1 MKKIAKKNQI
11 VIATLAVMI
20 AAAGY
25 MNYSGKLFPNKTKT
39 QETNSELANK
49 ELLDISDED
58 ASVSSGDMKSQ
69 EGDSGSG
76 ADSNA
81 GSTDDGSVDGT
92 PGEAVLTNGSVSSVV
107 SQAKVSREQVRS
119 KNKETLQNIID
130 NKNLSAEEKEKAV
143 NQMVQM
149 TETAEKE
156 SAAESLLA
164 AKGFHNSVVSITD
177 EGITLKKIAKKNQIV
192 IATLAVMIAA
202 AGYMNYSGKLFPN
215 KTKTQETNSELANKE
230 LLDISDEDAS
240 VSSGDMKSQEGDSG
254 SGADSNAGSTDDGS
268 VDGTPG
274 EAVLTNGSVSSVVS
288 QAKVSREQVR
298 SKNKETL
305 QNIIDNKNLSAEEKE
320 KAVNQMVQ
328 MTETAEKESAAESL
342 LAAKGFYN
350 SVVSITDD
358 QADVIVGAS
367 ELSDANRA
375 QIEDIVTRKT
385 GVAAQNIVI
394 NPVNAD
400 SK

>member
-25 MNYSGKLFPNKTKT
+25 MNYSGKLFPGKTKT

-58 ASVSSGDMKSQ
+58 TSVSSGDIKSQ
-69 EGDSGSG
+69 DGDTGSTDG
-76 ADSNA
+76 NA
-81 GSTDDGSVDGT
+81 SSTDDGSVDGT
-92 PGEAVLTNGSVSSVV
+92 VSSVAA
-107 SQAKVSREQVRS
+107 QAKVSREQVRS
-119 KNKETLQNIID
+119 KNKETLQSIID
-130 NKNLSAEEKEKAV
+130 NKNLSDAEKENAV

-149 TETAEKE
+149 TEIAEKE
-156 SAAESLLA
+156 AAAESLLA
-164 AKGFHNSVVSITD
+164 AKGFND
-177 EGITLKKIAKKNQIV
+177 
-192 IATLAVMIAA
+192 
-202 AGYMNYSGKLFPN
+202 
-215 KTKTQETNSELANKE
+215 
-230 LLDISDEDAS
+230 
-240 VSSGDMKSQEGDSG
+240 
-254 SGADSNAGSTDDGS
+254 
-268 VDGTPG
+268 
-274 EAVLTNGSVSSVVS
+274 
-288 QAKVSREQVR
+288 
-298 SKNKETL
+298 
-305 QNIIDNKNLSAEEKE
+305 
-320 KAVNQMVQ
+320 
-328 MTETAEKESAAESL
+328 
-342 LAAKGFYN
+342 

>member
-177 EGITLKKIAKKNQIV
+177 
-192 IATLAVMIAA
+192 
-202 AGYMNYSGKLFPN
+202 
-215 KTKTQETNSELANKE
+215 
-230 LLDISDEDAS
+230 
-240 VSSGDMKSQEGDSG
+240 
-254 SGADSNAGSTDDGS
+254 
-268 VDGTPG
+268 
-274 EAVLTNGSVSSVVS
+274 
-288 QAKVSREQVR
+288 
-298 SKNKETL
+298 
-305 QNIIDNKNLSAEEKE
+305 
-320 KAVNQMVQ
+320 
-328 MTETAEKESAAESL
+328 
-342 LAAKGFYN
+342 
-350 SVVSITDD
+350 D

-394 NPVNAD
+394 NPVSAD

>member
-164 AKGFHNSVVSITD
+164 AKGFHT
-177 EGITLKKIAKKNQIV
+177 
-192 IATLAVMIAA
+192 
-202 AGYMNYSGKLFPN
+202 
-215 KTKTQETNSELANKE
+215 
-230 LLDISDEDAS
+230 
-240 VSSGDMKSQEGDSG
+240 
-254 SGADSNAGSTDDGS
+254 
-268 VDGTPG
+268 
-274 EAVLTNGSVSSVVS
+274 
-288 QAKVSREQVR
+288 
-298 SKNKETL
+298 
-305 QNIIDNKNLSAEEKE
+305 
-320 KAVNQMVQ
+320 
-328 MTETAEKESAAESL
+328 
-342 LAAKGFYN
+342 

>member
-164 AKGFHNSVVSITD
+164 AKGFHNSVV
-177 EGITLKKIAKKNQIV
+177 
-192 IATLAVMIAA
+192 
-202 AGYMNYSGKLFPN
+202 
-215 KTKTQETNSELANKE
+215 
-230 LLDISDEDAS
+230 
-240 VSSGDMKSQEGDSG
+240 
-254 SGADSNAGSTDDGS
+254 
-268 VDGTPG
+268 
-274 EAVLTNGSVSSVVS
+274 
-288 QAKVSREQVR
+288 R
-298 SKNKETL
+298 
-305 QNIIDNKNLSAEEKE
+305 
-320 KAVNQMVQ
+320 
-328 MTETAEKESAAESL
+328 
-342 LAAKGFYN
+342 
-350 SVVSITDD
+350 ITDD

>member
-130 NKNLSAEEKEKAV
+130 NKNLSAKEKEKAV

-164 AKGFHNSVVSITD
+164 AKGFH
-177 EGITLKKIAKKNQIV
+177 
-192 IATLAVMIAA
+192 
-202 AGYMNYSGKLFPN
+202 
-215 KTKTQETNSELANKE
+215 
-230 LLDISDEDAS
+230 
-240 VSSGDMKSQEGDSG
+240 
-254 SGADSNAGSTDDGS
+254 
-268 VDGTPG
+268 
-274 EAVLTNGSVSSVVS
+274 
-288 QAKVSREQVR
+288 
-298 SKNKETL
+298 
-305 QNIIDNKNLSAEEKE
+305 
-320 KAVNQMVQ
+320 
-328 MTETAEKESAAESL
+328 
-342 LAAKGFYN
+342 N

>member
-39 QETNSELANK
+39 QETNSELANE

-177 EGITLKKIAKKNQIV
+177 
-192 IATLAVMIAA
+192 
-202 AGYMNYSGKLFPN
+202 
-215 KTKTQETNSELANKE
+215 
-230 LLDISDEDAS
+230 
-240 VSSGDMKSQEGDSG
+240 
-254 SGADSNAGSTDDGS
+254 
-268 VDGTPG
+268 
-274 EAVLTNGSVSSVVS
+274 
-288 QAKVSREQVR
+288 
-298 SKNKETL
+298 
-305 QNIIDNKNLSAEEKE
+305 
-320 KAVNQMVQ
+320 
-328 MTETAEKESAAESL
+328 
-342 LAAKGFYN
+342 
-350 SVVSITDD
+350 D

>member
-25 MNYSGKLFPNKTKT
+25 MNYSGKLFPNKAKT

-58 ASVSSGDMKSQ
+58 TSVSSGDIKSQ
-69 EGDSGSG
+69 DGDTGSST
-76 ADSNA
+76 DSNS
-81 GSTDDGSVDGT
+81 GSTDGGSVDGT
-92 PGEAVLTNGSVSSVV
+92 PGAAVLTNGSGSSVAA
-107 SQAKVSREQVRS
+107 QAKVSREQVRS

-130 NKNLSAEEKEKAV
+130 NKNLSDAEKEKAV

-156 SAAESLLA
+156 AAAESLLA
-164 AKGFHNSVVSITD
+164 AKGFND
-177 EGITLKKIAKKNQIV
+177 
-192 IATLAVMIAA
+192 
-202 AGYMNYSGKLFPN
+202 
-215 KTKTQETNSELANKE
+215 
-230 LLDISDEDAS
+230 
-240 VSSGDMKSQEGDSG
+240 
-254 SGADSNAGSTDDGS
+254 
-268 VDGTPG
+268 
-274 EAVLTNGSVSSVVS
+274 
-288 QAKVSREQVR
+288 
-298 SKNKETL
+298 
-305 QNIIDNKNLSAEEKE
+305 
-320 KAVNQMVQ
+320 
-328 MTETAEKESAAESL
+328 
-342 LAAKGFYN
+342 

>member
-119 KNKETLQNIID
+119 KNKETVQNIID

-164 AKGFHNSVVSITD
+164 AKGFH
-177 EGITLKKIAKKNQIV
+177 
-192 IATLAVMIAA
+192 
-202 AGYMNYSGKLFPN
+202 
-215 KTKTQETNSELANKE
+215 
-230 LLDISDEDAS
+230 
-240 VSSGDMKSQEGDSG
+240 
-254 SGADSNAGSTDDGS
+254 
-268 VDGTPG
+268 
-274 EAVLTNGSVSSVVS
+274 
-288 QAKVSREQVR
+288 
-298 SKNKETL
+298 
-305 QNIIDNKNLSAEEKE
+305 
-320 KAVNQMVQ
+320 
-328 MTETAEKESAAESL
+328 
-342 LAAKGFYN
+342 N

>member
-49 ELLDISDED
+49 ELLDISDEA

-177 EGITLKKIAKKNQIV
+177 
-192 IATLAVMIAA
+192 
-202 AGYMNYSGKLFPN
+202 
-215 KTKTQETNSELANKE
+215 
-230 LLDISDEDAS
+230 
-240 VSSGDMKSQEGDSG
+240 
-254 SGADSNAGSTDDGS
+254 
-268 VDGTPG
+268 
-274 EAVLTNGSVSSVVS
+274 
-288 QAKVSREQVR
+288 
-298 SKNKETL
+298 
-305 QNIIDNKNLSAEEKE
+305 
-320 KAVNQMVQ
+320 
-328 MTETAEKESAAESL
+328 
-342 LAAKGFYN
+342 
-350 SVVSITDD
+350 D

>member
-164 AKGFHNSVVSITD
+164 AKGFH
-177 EGITLKKIAKKNQIV
+177 K
-192 IATLAVMIAA
+192 
-202 AGYMNYSGKLFPN
+202 
-215 KTKTQETNSELANKE
+215 
-230 LLDISDEDAS
+230 
-240 VSSGDMKSQEGDSG
+240 
-254 SGADSNAGSTDDGS
+254 
-268 VDGTPG
+268 
-274 EAVLTNGSVSSVVS
+274 
-288 QAKVSREQVR
+288 
-298 SKNKETL
+298 
-305 QNIIDNKNLSAEEKE
+305 
-320 KAVNQMVQ
+320 
-328 MTETAEKESAAESL
+328 
-342 LAAKGFYN
+342 

>member
-25 MNYSGKLFPNKTKT
+25 MNYSGKLFPNKAKT

-58 ASVSSGDMKSQ
+58 TSVSSGDIKSQ
-69 EGDSGSG
+69 DGNTGSST
-76 ADSNA
+76 DSNS

-92 PGEAVLTNGSVSSVV
+92 PGEAVLTNGSVSSVAA
-107 SQAKVSREQVRS
+107 QAKVSREQVRS

-130 NKNLSAEEKEKAV
+130 NKNLSDAEKEKAV

-156 SAAESLLA
+156 AAAESLLA
-164 AKGFHNSVVSITD
+164 AKGFND
-177 EGITLKKIAKKNQIV
+177 
-192 IATLAVMIAA
+192 
-202 AGYMNYSGKLFPN
+202 
-215 KTKTQETNSELANKE
+215 
-230 LLDISDEDAS
+230 
-240 VSSGDMKSQEGDSG
+240 
-254 SGADSNAGSTDDGS
+254 
-268 VDGTPG
+268 
-274 EAVLTNGSVSSVVS
+274 
-288 QAKVSREQVR
+288 
-298 SKNKETL
+298 
-305 QNIIDNKNLSAEEKE
+305 
-320 KAVNQMVQ
+320 
-328 MTETAEKESAAESL
+328 
-342 LAAKGFYN
+342 

>member
-156 SAAESLLA
+156 STAESLLA
-164 AKGFHNSVVSITD
+164 AKGFH
-177 EGITLKKIAKKNQIV
+177 
-192 IATLAVMIAA
+192 
-202 AGYMNYSGKLFPN
+202 
-215 KTKTQETNSELANKE
+215 
-230 LLDISDEDAS
+230 
-240 VSSGDMKSQEGDSG
+240 
-254 SGADSNAGSTDDGS
+254 
-268 VDGTPG
+268 
-274 EAVLTNGSVSSVVS
+274 
-288 QAKVSREQVR
+288 
-298 SKNKETL
+298 
-305 QNIIDNKNLSAEEKE
+305 
-320 KAVNQMVQ
+320 
-328 MTETAEKESAAESL
+328 
-342 LAAKGFYN
+342 N

>member
-1 MKKIAKKNQI
+1 MKKIAKKTQI

-81 GSTDDGSVDGT
+81 RSTDDGSVDGT

-177 EGITLKKIAKKNQIV
+177 
-192 IATLAVMIAA
+192 
-202 AGYMNYSGKLFPN
+202 
-215 KTKTQETNSELANKE
+215 
-230 LLDISDEDAS
+230 
-240 VSSGDMKSQEGDSG
+240 
-254 SGADSNAGSTDDGS
+254 
-268 VDGTPG
+268 
-274 EAVLTNGSVSSVVS
+274 
-288 QAKVSREQVR
+288 
-298 SKNKETL
+298 
-305 QNIIDNKNLSAEEKE
+305 
-320 KAVNQMVQ
+320 
-328 MTETAEKESAAESL
+328 
-342 LAAKGFYN
+342 
-350 SVVSITDD
+350 D

>member
-177 EGITLKKIAKKNQIV
+177 
-192 IATLAVMIAA
+192 
-202 AGYMNYSGKLFPN
+202 
-215 KTKTQETNSELANKE
+215 
-230 LLDISDEDAS
+230 
-240 VSSGDMKSQEGDSG
+240 
-254 SGADSNAGSTDDGS
+254 
-268 VDGTPG
+268 
-274 EAVLTNGSVSSVVS
+274 
-288 QAKVSREQVR
+288 
-298 SKNKETL
+298 
-305 QNIIDNKNLSAEEKE
+305 
-320 KAVNQMVQ
+320 
-328 MTETAEKESAAESL
+328 
-342 LAAKGFYN
+342 
-350 SVVSITDD
+350 D

-394 NPVNAD
+394 NPVTAD

>member
-11 VIATLAVMI
+11 VIATLAMMI

-177 EGITLKKIAKKNQIV
+177 
-192 IATLAVMIAA
+192 
-202 AGYMNYSGKLFPN
+202 
-215 KTKTQETNSELANKE
+215 
-230 LLDISDEDAS
+230 
-240 VSSGDMKSQEGDSG
+240 
-254 SGADSNAGSTDDGS
+254 
-268 VDGTPG
+268 
-274 EAVLTNGSVSSVVS
+274 
-288 QAKVSREQVR
+288 
-298 SKNKETL
+298 
-305 QNIIDNKNLSAEEKE
+305 
-320 KAVNQMVQ
+320 
-328 MTETAEKESAAESL
+328 
-342 LAAKGFYN
+342 
-350 SVVSITDD
+350 D

>member
-58 ASVSSGDMKSQ
+58 ASVSSGDIKSQ

-177 EGITLKKIAKKNQIV
+177 
-192 IATLAVMIAA
+192 
-202 AGYMNYSGKLFPN
+202 
-215 KTKTQETNSELANKE
+215 
-230 LLDISDEDAS
+230 
-240 VSSGDMKSQEGDSG
+240 
-254 SGADSNAGSTDDGS
+254 
-268 VDGTPG
+268 
-274 EAVLTNGSVSSVVS
+274 
-288 QAKVSREQVR
+288 
-298 SKNKETL
+298 
-305 QNIIDNKNLSAEEKE
+305 
-320 KAVNQMVQ
+320 
-328 MTETAEKESAAESL
+328 
-342 LAAKGFYN
+342 
-350 SVVSITDD
+350 D

>member
-25 MNYSGKLFPNKTKT
+25 MNYSGKLFPNKAKT

-58 ASVSSGDMKSQ
+58 TSVSSGDIKSQ
-69 EGDSGSG
+69 DGDTGSST
-76 ADSNA
+76 DSNS

-107 SQAKVSREQVRS
+107 AQAKVSREQVRS

-130 NKNLSAEEKEKAV
+130 NKNLSDAEKEKAV

-156 SAAESLLA
+156 AAAESLLA
-164 AKGFHNSVVSITD
+164 AKGFND
-177 EGITLKKIAKKNQIV
+177 
-192 IATLAVMIAA
+192 
-202 AGYMNYSGKLFPN
+202 
-215 KTKTQETNSELANKE
+215 
-230 LLDISDEDAS
+230 
-240 VSSGDMKSQEGDSG
+240 
-254 SGADSNAGSTDDGS
+254 
-268 VDGTPG
+268 
-274 EAVLTNGSVSSVVS
+274 
-288 QAKVSREQVR
+288 
-298 SKNKETL
+298 
-305 QNIIDNKNLSAEEKE
+305 
-320 KAVNQMVQ
+320 
-328 MTETAEKESAAESL
+328 
-342 LAAKGFYN
+342 

>member
-143 NQMVQM
+143 NQMAQM

-164 AKGFHNSVVSITD
+164 AKGFH
-177 EGITLKKIAKKNQIV
+177 
-192 IATLAVMIAA
+192 
-202 AGYMNYSGKLFPN
+202 
-215 KTKTQETNSELANKE
+215 
-230 LLDISDEDAS
+230 
-240 VSSGDMKSQEGDSG
+240 
-254 SGADSNAGSTDDGS
+254 
-268 VDGTPG
+268 
-274 EAVLTNGSVSSVVS
+274 
-288 QAKVSREQVR
+288 
-298 SKNKETL
+298 
-305 QNIIDNKNLSAEEKE
+305 
-320 KAVNQMVQ
+320 
-328 MTETAEKESAAESL
+328 
-342 LAAKGFYN
+342 N

>member
-76 ADSNA
+76 ADSHA

-177 EGITLKKIAKKNQIV
+177 
-192 IATLAVMIAA
+192 
-202 AGYMNYSGKLFPN
+202 
-215 KTKTQETNSELANKE
+215 
-230 LLDISDEDAS
+230 
-240 VSSGDMKSQEGDSG
+240 
-254 SGADSNAGSTDDGS
+254 
-268 VDGTPG
+268 
-274 EAVLTNGSVSSVVS
+274 
-288 QAKVSREQVR
+288 
-298 SKNKETL
+298 
-305 QNIIDNKNLSAEEKE
+305 
-320 KAVNQMVQ
+320 
-328 MTETAEKESAAESL
+328 
-342 LAAKGFYN
+342 
-350 SVVSITDD
+350 D

>member
-25 MNYSGKLFPNKTKT
+25 MNYSGKLFPNKAKT

-58 ASVSSGDMKSQ
+58 TSVSSGDIKSQ
-69 EGDSGSG
+69 DGDTGSST
-76 ADSNA
+76 DSNS

-92 PGEAVLTNGSVSSVV
+92 PGEAVLTNGSVSSVAA
-107 SQAKVSREQVRS
+107 QAKVSREQVRS
-119 KNKETLQNIID
+119 KNKETLQSIID
-130 NKNLSAEEKEKAV
+130 NKNLSDAEKENAV

-149 TETAEKE
+149 TEIAEKE
-156 SAAESLLA
+156 AAAEALLA
-164 AKGFHNSVVSITD
+164 AKGFND
-177 EGITLKKIAKKNQIV
+177 
-192 IATLAVMIAA
+192 
-202 AGYMNYSGKLFPN
+202 
-215 KTKTQETNSELANKE
+215 
-230 LLDISDEDAS
+230 
-240 VSSGDMKSQEGDSG
+240 
-254 SGADSNAGSTDDGS
+254 
-268 VDGTPG
+268 
-274 EAVLTNGSVSSVVS
+274 
-288 QAKVSREQVR
+288 
-298 SKNKETL
+298 
-305 QNIIDNKNLSAEEKE
+305 
-320 KAVNQMVQ
+320 
-328 MTETAEKESAAESL
+328 
-342 LAAKGFYN
+342 

>member
-164 AKGFHNSVVSITD
+164 AKGFHNSI
-177 EGITLKKIAKKNQIV
+177 
-192 IATLAVMIAA
+192 
-202 AGYMNYSGKLFPN
+202 
-215 KTKTQETNSELANKE
+215 
-230 LLDISDEDAS
+230 
-240 VSSGDMKSQEGDSG
+240 
-254 SGADSNAGSTDDGS
+254 
-268 VDGTPG
+268 
-274 EAVLTNGSVSSVVS
+274 
-288 QAKVSREQVR
+288 
-298 SKNKETL
+298 
-305 QNIIDNKNLSAEEKE
+305 
-320 KAVNQMVQ
+320 
-328 MTETAEKESAAESL
+328 
-342 LAAKGFYN
+342 
-350 SVVSITDD
+350 VSITDD

>member
-76 ADSNA
+76 ADSNT

-149 TETAEKE
+149 TESAEKE

-164 AKGFHNSVVSITD
+164 AKGFH
-177 EGITLKKIAKKNQIV
+177 
-192 IATLAVMIAA
+192 
-202 AGYMNYSGKLFPN
+202 
-215 KTKTQETNSELANKE
+215 
-230 LLDISDEDAS
+230 
-240 VSSGDMKSQEGDSG
+240 
-254 SGADSNAGSTDDGS
+254 
-268 VDGTPG
+268 
-274 EAVLTNGSVSSVVS
+274 
-288 QAKVSREQVR
+288 
-298 SKNKETL
+298 
-305 QNIIDNKNLSAEEKE
+305 
-320 KAVNQMVQ
+320 
-328 MTETAEKESAAESL
+328 
-342 LAAKGFYN
+342 N

>member
-177 EGITLKKIAKKNQIV
+177 
-192 IATLAVMIAA
+192 
-202 AGYMNYSGKLFPN
+202 
-215 KTKTQETNSELANKE
+215 
-230 LLDISDEDAS
+230 
-240 VSSGDMKSQEGDSG
+240 
-254 SGADSNAGSTDDGS
+254 
-268 VDGTPG
+268 
-274 EAVLTNGSVSSVVS
+274 
-288 QAKVSREQVR
+288 
-298 SKNKETL
+298 
-305 QNIIDNKNLSAEEKE
+305 
-320 KAVNQMVQ
+320 
-328 MTETAEKESAAESL
+328 
-342 LAAKGFYN
+342 
-350 SVVSITDD
+350 D

-394 NPVNAD
+394 NPDRKSVV
-400 SK
+400 

>member
-119 KNKETLQNIID
+119 KNKEILQNIID

-177 EGITLKKIAKKNQIV
+177 
-192 IATLAVMIAA
+192 
-202 AGYMNYSGKLFPN
+202 
-215 KTKTQETNSELANKE
+215 
-230 LLDISDEDAS
+230 
-240 VSSGDMKSQEGDSG
+240 
-254 SGADSNAGSTDDGS
+254 
-268 VDGTPG
+268 
-274 EAVLTNGSVSSVVS
+274 
-288 QAKVSREQVR
+288 
-298 SKNKETL
+298 
-305 QNIIDNKNLSAEEKE
+305 
-320 KAVNQMVQ
+320 
-328 MTETAEKESAAESL
+328 
-342 LAAKGFYN
+342 
-350 SVVSITDD
+350 D

>member
-81 GSTDDGSVDGT
+81 GGTDDGSVDGT

-177 EGITLKKIAKKNQIV
+177 
-192 IATLAVMIAA
+192 
-202 AGYMNYSGKLFPN
+202 
-215 KTKTQETNSELANKE
+215 
-230 LLDISDEDAS
+230 
-240 VSSGDMKSQEGDSG
+240 
-254 SGADSNAGSTDDGS
+254 
-268 VDGTPG
+268 
-274 EAVLTNGSVSSVVS
+274 
-288 QAKVSREQVR
+288 
-298 SKNKETL
+298 
-305 QNIIDNKNLSAEEKE
+305 
-320 KAVNQMVQ
+320 
-328 MTETAEKESAAESL
+328 
-342 LAAKGFYN
+342 
-350 SVVSITDD
+350 D

>member
-143 NQMVQM
+143 TQMVQM
-149 TETAEKE
+149 TETAAKE

-164 AKGFHNSVVSITD
+164 AKGFH
-177 EGITLKKIAKKNQIV
+177 
-192 IATLAVMIAA
+192 
-202 AGYMNYSGKLFPN
+202 
-215 KTKTQETNSELANKE
+215 
-230 LLDISDEDAS
+230 
-240 VSSGDMKSQEGDSG
+240 
-254 SGADSNAGSTDDGS
+254 
-268 VDGTPG
+268 
-274 EAVLTNGSVSSVVS
+274 
-288 QAKVSREQVR
+288 
-298 SKNKETL
+298 
-305 QNIIDNKNLSAEEKE
+305 
-320 KAVNQMVQ
+320 
-328 MTETAEKESAAESL
+328 
-342 LAAKGFYN
+342 N